1 MQKFISDLHQEVDEE
16 RHPGV
21 EGEGADGGHVGE
33 RPEEEAGAL
42 AERGEQ
48 HGGRHL
54 AHDAPH
60 VLGVR
65 LGGAAL
71 RMINEMLIINQEIR

>member
-1 MQKFISDLHQEVDEE
+1 MYLHQEVDEE
-16 RHPGV
+16 RHAGV
-21 EGEGADGGHVGE
+21 EGEGANGGHVGE

-54 AHDAPH
+54 AHDAAH

-65 LGGAAL
+65 LGGASL
-71 RMINEMLIINQEIR
+71 RMIFMLLIMYLNST